1 MARGEAHLETLVLDA
16 VAARPGSARA
26 LFRELRRRGRTEE
39 EAEQV
44 VPALRR
50 LEDDGLVNR
59 RELRLTK
66 RGSRELELRRV
77 LAVAIARAAG

>member
-1 MARGEAHLETLVLDA
+1 VLDA

-26 LFRELRRRGRTEE
+26 LFRELRRRGRTAEE
-39 EAEQV
+39 AEAEQV

-59 RELRLTK
+59 HELRLTK